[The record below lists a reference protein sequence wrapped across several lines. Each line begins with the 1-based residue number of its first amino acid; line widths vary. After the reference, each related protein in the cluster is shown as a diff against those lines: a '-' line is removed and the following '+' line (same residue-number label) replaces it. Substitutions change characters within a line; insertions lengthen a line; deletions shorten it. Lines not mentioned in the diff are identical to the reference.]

1 MGREDYGSFIKRMEE
16 TPEYHAEI
24 AAIGFTESLCALMAE
39 RGVSRA
45 ELARRLGT
53 SQAYVTKILRGDANF
68 TLTTMIRLVR
78 ALGADLNVS
87 VSPRSATSDRRLRYD
102 DAQRDRATPVT
113 MVHERDGQ

>member
-1 MGREDYGSFIKRMEE
+1 MGRENYGSFIKRMEE

-39 RGVSRA
+39 REVSRA

-78 ALGADLNVS
+78 ALGADLQVS
-87 VSPRSATSDRRLRYD
+87 ISSRPAATDEASRSAYPCQS
-102 DAQRDRATPVT
+102 RAAPAAT
-113 MVHERDGQ
+113 VHERHDT